1 MVISIGFALFVF
13 LDIGKVDI
21 NVFAVVVSVLT
32 VTVRFSR

>member
-13 LDIGKVDI
+13 LDISKVDI
-21 NVFAVVVSVLT
+21 NVFAVVVFVLT